1 MALTTENKLY
11 VAVGVLVVLGGTI
24 YLVNR
29 KQKDEAASYTLDS
42 RAAELPKIQITEEQT
57 KGVDRVVITQ
67 PAGDAGK
74 AEKVVLKKE
83 GDQWKLVEPIAAK
96 ANDANVKSVLDN
108 LHSLK
113 VTELINPSKDTYAK
127 YDLDDAKALH
137 ATFYKGDQT
146 VTDLYFGEGGSRG
159 QMTRIAGK
167 DGVYATKG
175 YSSFLYSRDLK
186 GWRDLTVFKFEEKD
200 VKAVDIK
207 NENGTFAFAKSG
219 EEWSSKH
226 TKPKGGAAAKLDRF
240 DKAKVEDMIR
250 AFKGL
255 NADNFAAPGKTE
267 ADLGLDKPIATLIF
281 SFNDGAKKEVLV
293 GSTAEGSSRWTKA
306 TGFDPLFSVSSWAA
320 DWATAKPEKFQ
331 KPEEKKGEKKDDKDE
346 AAAMP
351 GMPGMPPGMAMPPM
365 HPEED

>member
-11 VAVGVLVVLGGTI
+11 VAVGVLVVLGGTV

-74 AEKVVLKKE
+74 PEKVVLKKDGE
-83 GDQWKLVEPIAAK
+83 QWKLVEPIPAK
-96 ANDANVKSVLDN
+96 ANDANVKSLLDN
-108 LHSLK
+108 LRSLK
-113 VTELINPSKDTYAK
+113 VVEVINPSKDAYGK
-127 YDLDDAKALH
+127 YELDDAKATH

-146 VTDLYFGEGGSRG
+146 ITDLYFGESGSRG
-159 QMTRIAGK
+159 QMTRLPGK
-167 DGVYATKG
+167 DGVYAVKG

-219 EEWSSKH
+219 EEWTAKH
-226 TKPKGGAAAKLDRF
+226 AKPKGGAAAKIDRF
-240 DKAKVEDMIR
+240 DKAKIEDMLR
-250 AFKGL
+250 AYKGL

-267 ADLGLDKPIATLIF
+267 ADLGLDKPIATVTLA
-281 SFNDGAKKEVLV
+281 FNDGAKKEVLV
-293 GSTAEGSSRWTKA
+293 GSTAEGTSRWAKA
-306 TGFDPLFSVSSWAA
+306 TGFDPLFSLSSWSA

-331 KPEEKKGEKKDDKDE
+331 KPEEKKGDKKDDTGDKDDT
-346 AAAMP
+346 A
-351 GMPGMPPGMAMPPM
+351 GMPMQMPPM